1 MQLHNA
7 LCSDSR
13 IVLITRDNK
22 YYREF
27 IIEKLT
33 SNVHT
38 PLKIYDK
45 VTYYFAINSHE
56 FYHYIIIIF
65 YGVYYNVK
73 QAA

>member
-22 YYREF
+22 F

-45 VTYYFAINSHE
+45 VTYYFAIDSHE
-56 FYHYIIIIF
+56 FYHYNARF
-65 YGVYYNVK
+65 
-73 QAA
+73 